1 MYIPTYIDI
10 PQHDQSESL
19 SSQRVQETISR
30 TTRCDPYSIIHA
42 SSSTRIIVAR
52 DMAHMNS
59 PDDESAANSGNDV
72 SEKLGMT
79 IVARR
84 VASFG
89 GVRYTD

>member
-10 PQHDQSESL
+10 SQHDQSESL

-30 TTRCDPYSIIHA
+30 TRCDPDSIIHA

-79 IVARR
+79 IIARR
-84 VASFG
+84 VSSFG